1 MTLNVPREL
10 QSRLP
15 SKSGTPVKRLQKST
29 GTDSLALAK
38 KRFPAIM
45 ADLQKRLAVA
55 SDLLHES
62 EDDRL
67 RRQLG
72 ILYLQTADNPQR
84 SQASQAKAFQA
95 INEIQENILQAKPSR
110 EQIDNYMEGVTN
122 DFKELLVEMARNNAA
137 QAGIALDNDQAT
149 AYAAASKRAILE
161 GRTNADSVF
170 TSGLLHQETELGQR
184 LRAEAA
190 KPLPSTLEQ
199 ALDLKRSD
207 LGERTLSNYTT
218 QIAAWEEHI
227 KASTL
232 ASVTPSSLNSF
243 IRWLVLPVAK
253 GGRGMGKDSANN
265 YGLKI
270 RSLIKAHNQHCKQ
283 DNQRMAIPDFDL
295 MQHSE
300 TEKRQKVLKDR
311 ERAASDK
318 TCRAMQRGMI
328 EIYPELELL
337 IPLYRLAGLRNTEA
351 PFLKWEHIGKD
362 RSGTWMIDLLW
373 SKTADGIRLIP
384 INNKLQSI
392 LLPRR
397 GDPDSYVLPSQI
409 HDVKNIKDWIGNRIR
424 NVAKH
429 LKINGASNAHSY
441 RHAFCGDLSYH
452 CTEEVKQKLMGH
464 KGNLTSHYTSE
475 KMKALA
481 TAVEFI
487 GTDIDF
493 RFNE

>member
-1 MTLNVPREL
+1 MTLNVPKEL

-15 SKSGTPVKRLQKST
+15 SKTGTPVKRLQQST

-38 KRFPAIM
+38 KRFPQIM

-55 SDLLHES
+55 SELLHES

-72 ILYLQTADNPQR
+72 TLYLETADNPQR
-84 SQASQAKAFQA
+84 TQASQAKASKT
-95 INEIQENILQAKPSR
+95 INEILQNLLQAKPSR
-110 EQIDNYMEGVTN
+110 DQIDHYLEGVTN
-122 DFKELLVEMARNNAA
+122 DMKALLVEQARHHAA

-149 AYAAASKRAILE
+149 AYAAASKTAILE
-161 GRTNADSVF
+161 GRTNAGSIF

-190 KPLPSTLEQ
+190 KPIPVTLEQ

-207 LGERTLSNYTT
+207 LGERTLSNYKT

-227 KASTL
+227 NASTL
-232 ASVTPSSLNSF
+232 SSLTPSSLNSF
-243 IRWLVLPVAK
+243 IRWLASPVAK
-253 GGRGMGKDSANN
+253 GGRGMCKDSANN

-270 RSLIKAHNQHCKQ
+270 RSLIKVYNQHCKQ
-283 DNQRMAIPDFDL
+283 DNQRMAIPGFDL

-311 ERAASDK
+311 ERAASDE
-318 TCRAMQRGMI
+318 TCMAMQRGML

-351 PFLKWEHIGKD
+351 PFLKWQHIRKD
-362 RSGTWMIDLLW
+362 PSGTWMIDLLW

-384 INNKLQSI
+384 INEKLKSM

-397 GDPDSYVLPSQI
+397 GDPDSYVLPSKI

-424 NVAKH
+424 AVAGHVKE
-429 LKINGASNAHSY
+429 KGAANAHSY
-441 RHAFCGDLSYH
+441 RHAFGGDLSYH

-475 KMKALA
+475 RMKALA
-481 TAVEFI
+481 TAVEFV
-487 GTDIDF
+487 GTEINF
-493 RFNE
+493 KYN